1 MREPR
6 NRIEELE
13 WAYRRLLRAKKL
25 IEDGFIQKIQ
35 TPEGESY
42 VCQSQ
47 SRPEERYLVA
57 RESCPC
63 QDEFHFNGQKLCK
76 HILARMILEDG
87 INLKEI
93 GKNPLY
99 WQRKKKKKEPKGQ
112 NDQGSLGPSKSKQI
126 LPRAGRRSQRPSRGQ
141 R

>member
-13 WAYRRLLRAKKL
+13 WAHRRLLRARKL
-25 IEDGFIQKIQ
+25 IEDGQIQKVKTQ
-35 TPEGESY
+35 DGEAY

-47 SRPEERYLVA
+47 SHPEERYLIE

-63 QDEFHFNGQKLCK
+63 KDEFHFNNQKLCK
-76 HILARMILEDG
+76 HILARMILEEGMD
-87 INLKEI
+87 IKEI
-93 GKNPLY
+93 GKDPLY
-99 WQRKKKKKEPKGQ
+99 WQKKKEPKGQ
-112 NDQGSLGPSKSKQI
+112 NRRRSLGSPNPQRI
-126 LPRAGRRSQRPSRGQ
+126 LPTDGQRSQRPNPKRAK